1 MRRMSLAQPTVSG
14 PILNGASTL
23 RRSAHQRAGSG
34 CESISAF
41 ERETLGATDPNSRF
55 PDLSMTL
62 RYRPNL
68 TYDLMPV
75 GNKCQMI
82 ANIIM

>member
-1 MRRMSLAQPTVSG
+1 MCG
-14 PILNGASTL
+14 
-23 RRSAHQRAGSG
+23 
-34 CESISAF
+34 SISAF